1 LPDVGALAIM
11 PPNTGRETMAANAEH
26 ERFLTLY
33 QRMVDHT
40 DAWIKKTPADKLD
53 WVPIQTSAMRFGDR
67 VSRVTIKG
75 LIAHIVV
82 GEDHWAHSLPDVA
95 DGAVMPIPQYSA
107 LGEEF
112 EKGDF
117 QEIAHRTQKKIMTAF
132 AGLSQAQLD
141 KHVVWVGRTWTVMGF
156 LWAAYAHRAFHIGNI
171 DIYLRQA
178 DVVAPEFFEFNPPT
192 MA

>member
-1 LPDVGALAIM
+1 
-11 PPNTGRETMAANAEH
+11 MAANAEH
-26 ERFLTLY
+26 ERFLALF

-40 DAWIKKTPADKLD
+40 DAWVSRTPPDKLD

-67 VSRVTIKG
+67 VSRVTIKS

-82 GEDHWAHSLPDVA
+82 GEDHWAHSLPVLA
-95 DGAVMPIPQYSA
+95 DGAVMPLPQYSA
-107 LGEEF
+107 LQDELV
-112 EKGDF
+112 KGDF
-117 QEIAHRTQKKIMTAF
+117 RAIAQRTQQTIVAAF
-132 AGLSQAQLD
+132 AALSQSQLD

-156 LWAAYAHRAFHIGNI
+156 LWAIYAHRAFHIGNI
-171 DIYLRQA
+171 DTYLRQA

>member
-1 LPDVGALAIM
+1 
-11 PPNTGRETMAANAEH
+11 MAANAEH
-26 ERFLTLY
+26 ERFLTLF

-40 DAWIKKTPADKLD
+40 DAWIAKTPPDKLD

-82 GEDHWAHSLPDVA
+82 GEDHWAHSLGDLA
-95 DGAVMPIPQYSA
+95 DGAVMPIPKYSA
-107 LGEEF
+107 LQEEF

-117 QEIAHRTQKKIMTAF
+117 REIAHRSQGKIVQAF
-132 AGLSQAQLD
+132 AALSPSQLD
-141 KHVVWVGRTWTVMGF
+141 KQVIWVGRSWSVMGF

-178 DVVAPEFFEFNPPT
+178 DVVAPEFFEFNPPQ

>member
-1 LPDVGALAIM
+1 M
-11 PPNTGRETMAANAEH
+11 MRTGKGRVTMAANAEH
-26 ERFLTLY
+26 ERFLTLF

-40 DAWIKKTPADKLD
+40 DAWIQKTPADKLD

-82 GEDHWAHSLPDVA
+82 GEDHWAHSLPAIA

-107 LGEEF
+107 LQDEF
-112 EKGDF
+112 ASGDF
-117 QEIAHRTQKKIMTAF
+117 QAIAHRSQKTIVAAF
-132 AGLSQAQLD
+132 AALTQEQLD
-141 KHVVWVGRTWTVMGF
+141 RRVVWVGRTWTVMGF
-156 LWAAYAHRAFHIGNI
+156 LWGAYAHRAFHIGNI

-178 DVVAPEFFEFNPPT
+178 DVVAPEFFEFNPVL

>member
-1 LPDVGALAIM
+1 MSLS
-11 PPNTGRETMAANAEH
+11 AEH
-26 ERFLTLY
+26 DRFLTLF

-40 DAWIKKTPADKLD
+40 DAWIARTPPDKLD

-82 GEDHWAHSLPDVA
+82 GEAYWAEFLPECA
-95 DGAVMPIPQYSA
+95 DGATMAPPRHLA
-107 LGEEF
+107 LAEKF
-112 EKGDF
+112 ESGDF
-117 QEIAHRTQKKIMTAF
+117 RALARETQAATMKRFRA
-132 AGLSQAQLD
+132 LSSGALE
-141 KHVVWVGRTWTVMGF
+141 KHVTWVGRDWTVMGF
-156 LWAAYAHRAFHIGNI
+156 LWGAYAHRAFHLGNI

-178 DVVAPEFFEFNPPT
+178 DVVAPEFFEFNPPE

>member
-1 LPDVGALAIM
+1 
-11 PPNTGRETMAANAEH
+11 MAANAEH
-26 ERFLTLY
+26 ERFLTLF

-40 DAWIKKTPADKLD
+40 DAWIAKTPKDKLD

-67 VSRVTIKG
+67 VSRVTIAG

-82 GEDHWAHSLPDVA
+82 GEDHWAHSLPTVA

-107 LGEEF
+107 LQEEF
-112 EKGDF
+112 ANGDF
-117 QEIAHRTQKKIMTAF
+117 QEIAHRTQKTIMANF
-132 AGLSQAQLD
+132 AALTPQQLEN
-141 KHVVWVGRTWTVMGF
+141 KVVWVGRTWSVMGF

-178 DVVAPEFFEFNPPT
+178 DVVAPEFFEFNPAM

>member
-1 LPDVGALAIM
+1 
-11 PPNTGRETMAANAEH
+11 MAANAEH
-26 ERFLTLY
+26 ERFLTLF

-40 DAWIKKTPADKLD
+40 DAWIAKTPRDKLD

-67 VSRVTIKG
+67 VSRVTIAG

-82 GEDHWAHSLPDVA
+82 GEDHWARSLPTVA
-95 DGAVMPIPQYSA
+95 DGEVMPIPQYSA
-107 LGEEF
+107 LQEEF
-112 EKGDF
+112 AKGDF
-117 QEIAHRTQKKIMTAF
+117 QEIAHRTQKKIVSNF
-132 AGLSQAQLD
+132 AALSPAQLE
-141 KHVVWVGRTWTVMGF
+141 KKVVWVGRTWSVMGF

-178 DVVAPEFFEFNPPT
+178 DVVAPEFFEFNPAT

>member
-1 LPDVGALAIM
+1 M
-11 PPNTGRETMAANAEH
+11 MASTVEH
-26 ERFLTLY
+26 GRFLTLF

-40 DAWIKKTPADKLD
+40 DAWIAKTPPDKLD

-75 LIAHIVV
+75 LVAHIVV
-82 GEDHWAHSLPDVA
+82 GENHWAESLPEIA
-95 DGAVMPIPQYSA
+95 DGAVMPIPQYSTLQDELA
-107 LGEEF
+107 
-112 EKGDF
+112 KGDF
-117 QEIAHRTQKKIMTAF
+117 QEAAHKAQKKIIAGF
-132 AGLSQAQLD
+132 AGLSATQLD
-141 KHVVWVGRTWTVMGF
+141 KHVQWVGRDWTVMGF

-178 DVVAPEFFEFNPPT
+178 DVVAPEFFNFNPPQ